1 MNVCITMASNYVL
14 RHSSHNYWNY
24 MHKLKKSYIFH
35 PGPLHGRRERH
46 PHEAHQV
53 EEKSIQL
60 YILYMFYVQFFKPN
74 RYELVSWM
82 SELTRSP
89 SGTSRATSW
98 WSTARVYFLLNTYV
112 LYMFY
117 AQFFMTNPY
126 KLVLKMS
133 ESTRSPSGTS
143 RATSWWSTARVYFHL
158 ITYVLYR
165 FYSYFLVFHVFHD
178 KSI

>member
-1 MNVCITMASNYVL
+1 MKDFRSDLGEVANCLKFQPISMKFE
-14 RHSSHNYWNY
+14 HSSHNLGNLL
-24 MHKLKKSYIFH
+24 HKLEKSNIFH

-89 SGTSRATSW
+89 SGTSRATSQGVVQQD
-98 WSTARVYFLLNTYV
+98 ST
-112 LYMFY
+112 
-117 AQFFMTNPY
+117 
-126 KLVLKMS
+126 
-133 ESTRSPSGTS
+133 ST
-143 RATSWWSTARVYFHL
+143 
-158 ITYVLYR
+158 
-165 FYSYFLVFHVFHD
+165 
-178 KSI
+178 